1 MEAGEN
7 GALGP
12 TALQAVARAPN
23 PELEH
28 APHQL
33 HQDQEQIVLENQH
46 RLKLAKRLLAL
57 VQNSSSIIAMG
68 RNDKY
73 FFLVLLA

>member
-1 MEAGEN
+1 MEAGPN

-12 TALQAVARAPN
+12 TALLAVVKVPN

-33 HQDQEQIVLENQH
+33 HQDQEQIVLGIQH
-46 RLKLAKRLLAL
+46 RLKRAKRLLVL
-57 VQNSSSIIAMG
+57 VKKSTNITAMG
-68 RNDKY
+68 
-73 FFLVLLA
+73 

>member
-1 MEAGEN
+1 MEAGPN

-12 TALQAVARAPN
+12 TALLAVVKAPN

-33 HQDQEQIVLENQH
+33 HQDQEQIVWEN
-46 RLKLAKRLLAL
+46 
-57 VQNSSSIIAMG
+57 
-68 RNDKY
+68 
-73 FFLVLLA
+73 

>member
-1 MEAGEN
+1 MEAGPN

-12 TALQAVARAPN
+12 TALLAVAKVPN

-33 HQDQEQIVLENQH
+33 HQDQEQIVLAKQH
-46 RLKLAKRLLAL
+46 RLKLVKRLLAL
-57 VQNSSSIIAMG
+57 VPNISIITATG
-68 RNDKY
+68 RTDNV
-73 FFLVLLA
+73 FCSLV

>member
-1 MEAGEN
+1 MEAGPN

-12 TALQAVARAPN
+12 TALLAVVKVAN

-33 HQDQEQIVLENQH
+33 HQDQEQIVLGIQH
-46 RLKLAKRLLAL
+46 RLKRAKRLLAL
-57 VQNSSSIIAMG
+57 V
-68 RNDKY
+68 
-73 FFLVLLA
+73 

>member
-1 MEAGEN
+1 MEAGPN

-12 TALQAVARAPN
+12 TALLAVVKAPN

-33 HQDQEQIVLENQH
+33 HQDQEQIVLGIQH
-46 RLKLAKRLLAL
+46 RLKRAKRLLAL
-57 VQNSSSIIAMG
+57 V
-68 RNDKY
+68 
-73 FFLVLLA
+73 